1 MGRVGSW
8 ALCCKTFQQL
18 SCLHGHVIH
27 GKEWVT
33 KNKLGCLCKRLL
45 QEALEFLFIKNN
57 YKDYIMWNF
66 VSKTTRIPQEGKS
79 TWHVWSALLYISLQN
94 KNQKSSCDGY
104 WDDVFIDVAI
114 YTLWGALTTH
124 ARARLKGLVW
134 YPVTSSANAV
144 KSPRPIDNF
153 NLGIMLAILQTY
165 EDWSIE

>member
-33 KNKLGCLCKRLL
+33 KSKLGCLCKRLL

-57 YKDYIMWNF
+57 YKDYITWNF

-79 TWHVWSALLYISLQN
+79 MCGAHFYTFLYKTKTTTQALDS
-94 KNQKSSCDGY
+94 KFAASC
-104 WDDVFIDVAI
+104 VVSCHFV
-114 YTLWGALTTH
+114 
-124 ARARLKGLVW
+124 RKCCE
-134 YPVTSSANAV
+134 VTSS
-144 KSPRPIDNF
+144 IDNF

-165 EDWSIE
+165 KD

>member
-33 KNKLGCLCKRLL
+33 KSKLGCLCKRLL

-57 YKDYIMWNF
+57 YKDYITWNF
-66 VSKTTRIPQEGKS
+66 VSKTTRIPQERKS

-94 KNQKSSCDGY
+94 KNQKNSWDGY
-104 WDDVFIDVAI
+104 WDDVLVDVAI
-114 YTLWGALTTH
+114 LLPLTHCGGLLQLTRSTQRSSFLCGILSLRPQMLWSHLVQSTTLT
-124 ARARLKGLVW
+124 
-134 YPVTSSANAV
+134 
-144 KSPRPIDNF
+144 
-153 NLGIMLAILQTY
+153 
-165 EDWSIE
+165 

>member
-1 MGRVGSW
+1 MGRVGSS

-114 YTLWGALTTH
+114 LLPLHIVGGSYNP
-124 ARARLKGLVW
+124 RARLKGRSFLCGILSLRQQMLWSHLVQS
-134 YPVTSSANAV
+134 TT
-144 KSPRPIDNF
+144 
-153 NLGIMLAILQTY
+153 LT
-165 EDWSIE
+165 